1 MRVSICAAYSG
12 FSITSDS
19 VSSSLSVPRATA
31 ERDSTVRRSW
41 IRSWR
46 SSWREEM
53 LTLTNSG

>member
-12 FSITSDS
+12 FSMTSDS

-46 SSWREEM
+46 NNWRDEM
-53 LTLTNSG
+53 LTLQNSG